1 MTASSPSPAYTRI
14 DELMPYEQEL
24 VAIRRHLHQH
34 PELAFAE
41 HGTSDFVAG
50 KLQEWGYEVSRGI
63 AGTGLVGTLRVG
75 QGTRR
80 LGLRADMDALPIQEA
95 TGVNHASLAPGRMH
109 ACGHD
114 GHMTMLL
121 GAARY
126 LARHRTFSGTLHL
139 IFQPAEER
147 GFDSGGKAM
156 VEAGLFDRF
165 PCDMVYAMHN
175 HPGAPQGRFM
185 MRSGPFTAAGDRV
198 FVKIFGV
205 GGHAARPHLSVDPL
219 VAAAAIVTSL
229 QTVVARNV
237 DPAESAVVTV
247 GRLRAGD
254 ALNVIPAEAEIGISV
269 RSYSPQMRALLKER
283 ITALITGTAQAHG
296 TRAEIDYIEGYPVL
310 VNAPEAVELA
320 AEVARDLVGADSVD
334 VNFPPSMGSEDFAYM
349 LQRCPGA
356 LVRIG
361 NGPSDGGR
369 GLHNARYDF
378 DDRNL
383 PYGAAFWSQLAER
396 FLR

>member
-1 MTASSPSPAYTRI
+1 MPAYTRI
-14 DELMPYEQEL
+14 DQLLPYEQEL

-41 HGTSDFVAG
+41 HGTSDFVAA
-50 KLQEWGYEVSRGI
+50 KLQEWGYEVTRGI
-63 AGTGLVGTLRVG
+63 AGTGLVGTLRNG
-75 QGTRR
+75 EGARR

-95 TGVNHASLAPGRMH
+95 TGAQHASLTPGAMH

-121 GAARY
+121 GAAKY
-126 LARHRTFSGTLHL
+126 LGRHCNFSGTLHL

-156 VEAGLFDRF
+156 VEAGLFERF
-165 PCDMVYAMHN
+165 PCDAVFAMHN

-185 MRSGPFTAAGDRV
+185 TRSGPFTAAGDRV
-198 FVKIFGV
+198 FVKIVGM
-205 GGHAARPHLSVDPL
+205 GGHAARPHLAADPL
-219 VAAAAIVTSL
+219 VAAAAIVMSL

-254 ALNVIPAEAEIGISV
+254 ALNVIPGEADLGISV
-269 RSYSPQMRALLKER
+269 RSYSPQVRALLKER
-283 ITALITGTAQAHG
+283 IVALVTGIAEAHG
-296 TRAEIDYIEGYPVL
+296 TRAQVDYIEGYPCV
-310 VNAPEAVELA
+310 VNTPDAVQLA
-320 AEVARDLVGADSVD
+320 AEVATDLVGAEAVD
-334 VNFPPSMGSEDFAYM
+334 VNFPPSMGSEDFAYL

-369 GLHNARYDF
+369 GLHNAHYDF